1 MAAQQIRE
9 SVERYV
15 QLVGTGPTAEILAL
29 YAPDAVIEDPI
40 GSEPRRG
47 HAAIG
52 ELYDA
57 LAQLQRKT
65 ELHAVRATD
74 RHAAV
79 SFTLVTEA
87 GGTRM
92 TLSPIDV
99 MEFDDEGRI
108 TSMRAYWGPD
118 DAKIDPIEG

>member
-9 SVERYV
+9 AVERYV
-15 QLVGTGPTAEILAL
+15 QLVETGPTAEILAL
-29 YAPDAVIEDPI
+29 YAPDAVVEDPI
-40 GSEPRRG
+40 GSDPRRG

-57 LAQLQRKT
+57 LAQVQRKT
-65 ELHAVRATD
+65 ELHTLRINGN
-74 RHAAV
+74 HAAV

-87 GGTRM
+87 GGSRM

-99 MEFDDEGRI
+99 MEFDDDGRI
-108 TSMRAYWGPD
+108 TGMRAYWGPD
-118 DAKIDPIEG
+118 DMQVDKI

>member
-9 SVERYV
+9 AVERYV
-15 QLVGTGPTAEILAL
+15 QLVETGPTAEILAL
-29 YAPDAVIEDPI
+29 YAPDAVVEDPI
-40 GSEPRRG
+40 GSDPRRG

-57 LAQLQRKT
+57 LAQVQQRKT
-65 ELHAVRATD
+65 ELHTLRVNGN
-74 RHAAV
+74 HAAV

-87 GGTRM
+87 GDSRM

-118 DAKIDPIEG
+118 DMRVEQI